1 MGELWIVLA
10 ISCGLAFLS
19 EKYTFAWNDRP
30 SKVLNYGIVVLLIAY
45 LSFFAGLRTGYN
57 DTYTYMSG
65 YKAMAAFPD
74 ILADFS
80 WKLGDNPGFTLLNSM
95 MKAAGFSAQTFVL
108 TYSILFVAA
117 AVSFLKKYSSSFTLS
132 IFLFV
137 CAYGYLFLWQPLSNV
152 PRLQLAL
159 SQLLIC

>member
-1 MGELWIVLA
+1 M
-10 ISCGLAFLS
+10 
-19 EKYTFAWNDRP
+19 
-30 SKVLNYGIVVLLIAY
+30 LNYGIVVLLIAY

-117 AVSFLKKYSSSFTLS
+117 SGFLS
-132 IFLFV
+132 
-137 CAYGYLFLWQPLSNV
+137 
-152 PRLQLAL
+152 
-159 SQLLIC
+159 